1 MLRKLLKHEFR
12 ATGRVMLPLY
22 LVVLLTSLFANLSIR
37 FGLDAGL
44 NPLVTMLY
52 VLVMMAF
59 VIALVSV
66 CIITLVLMVRRFYK
80 NLLGDEGYIM
90 FTLPA
95 SVHQHVWSKLIV
107 SVVWFAA
114 TAAVV
119 SLAILILAFDVS
131 FVHGIVDVMEFVLK
145 RLDFYYAFNG
155 AAIVAE
161 VLTVAFLSC
170 AVTCLQFYAAL
181 SIGHSFS
188 GRKMLLSVV
197 FFFVLQFAMQMIVS
211 AVTFGPGAVFMDW
224 LEEAIVGWPTNGG
237 AMASFHL
244 LMLVSALTTLLHG
257 GVYYF
262 LTAFTLRRRL
272 NLE

>member
-22 LVVLLTSLFANLSIR
+22 LVVLLTSVGANFSIR
-37 FGLDAGL
+37 FGLDSSD
-44 NPLVTMLY
+44 NTFVTMLY

-80 NLLGDEGYIM
+80 NLLGDEGYVM

-131 FVHGIVDVMEFVLK
+131 FVHGIVDVMAFLLK

-161 VLTVAFLSC
+161 VLAVAFLSC

-181 SIGHSFS
+181 AIGHSFS
-188 GRKMLLSVV
+188 GRKLLLSVV
-197 FFFVLQFAMQMIVS
+197 FYFLLQFAMQTILS
-211 AVTFGPGAVFMDW
+211 LSTFGPGAVFLDW
-224 LEEAIVGWPTNGG
+224 LEEAIVDGSAGG
-237 AMASFHL
+237 AVGSFHL
-244 LMLVSALTTLLHG
+244 AMFLSGLLTLLHG
-257 GVYYF
+257 AVYYF
-262 LTAFTLRRRL
+262 LTTFTLKRRL